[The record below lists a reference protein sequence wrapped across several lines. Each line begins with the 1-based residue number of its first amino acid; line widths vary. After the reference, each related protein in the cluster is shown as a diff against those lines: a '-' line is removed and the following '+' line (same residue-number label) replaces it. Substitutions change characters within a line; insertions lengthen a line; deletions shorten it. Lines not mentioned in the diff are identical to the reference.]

1 MAQDDA
7 NAIANI
13 TLKIDGKEEISGDE
27 GSLSFKNGENIFG
40 LRVEKQLNAPNYFSV
55 QLSMVKD
62 EKPVFLD
69 QPLEGKPV
77 EIIIGYEA
85 QKGETV
91 FKGEVSYIEPNF
103 NREGKSFLELSG
115 YDLSHRLTRGSFSKV
130 WGDGVKEAGKA
141 DAMVKEMVSASG
153 DLDGGSDNLAPGGGA
168 TSSTQLP
175 YVALYNTNLF
185 QFARAMGF
193 DVAADDRKAEKKI
206 LFQKIEPSK
215 SPIITICREREE
227 GTAPAISM
235 RARFQ
240 LSTIRQYKKVVV
252 KGWDPKAKKA
262 IVGEATSSDY
272 SFGGKDGAKASGKAH
287 YGSDSK
293 GKVYT
298 VVDQPVTSKAEAE
311 GLAKALF
318 NRFSM
323 DFVTGEVEIV
333 GTPKAEPGELVELKQ
348 FGTRFDGKYLI
359 GACVHSYY
367 PDGGGYRTTL
377 QLSRNSQNDA

>member
-1 MAQDDA
+1 MAQDDP

-13 TLKIDGKEEISGDE
+13 TLKIDGKEEIAGDE

-85 QKGETV
+85 AKGETV
-91 FKGEVSYIEPNF
+91 FKGEISYVEPNF
-103 NREGKSFLELSG
+103 NREGKSYLELSG
-115 YDLSHRLTRGSFSKV
+115 FDLSHRLTRGSFSKV
-130 WGDGVKEAGKA
+130 WGDGVKQAGKA

-153 DLDGGSDNLAPGGGA
+153 DIDGGSDNLAPGGGA

-215 SPIITICREREE
+215 SPILTVCREREE
-227 GTAPAISM
+227 GTAPALSV

-287 YGSDSK
+287 YGSDST

-323 DFVTGEVEIV
+323 DFVTGEIEIV
-333 GTPKAEPGELVELKQ
+333 GNTKAEPGELVELKQ
-348 FGTRFDGKYLI
+348 FGKRFDGKYLI

-367 PDGGGYRTTL
+367 PEGGGYRTTL
-377 QLSRNSQNDA
+377 QLSRNTQNDA